1 MLSVL
6 WLALGL
12 FLGVAFV
19 RFARRKGS
27 EGELFVF
34 AVGLV
39 VAALIYVGFA
49 IVGGEPRWMVVEAA
63 GAVLF
68 GLLALAGLRVWSLLV
83 AIGWVAHVAWDVGLH
98 LVTPRSFV
106 GAWYPT
112 LCVSFDLVVAGYV
125 VWSVAQARAQHE
137 VA

>member
-12 FLGVAFV
+12 LLGVGFV
-19 RFARRKGS
+19 RFARRKGT

-49 IVGGEPRWMVVEAA
+49 ILGGETRWTVVEAA
-63 GAVLF
+63 GAALF
-68 GLLALAGLRVWSLLV
+68 GLLALAGLRVWSLLI
-83 AIGWVAHVAWDVGLH
+83 AMGWAAHVVWDVGLH

-125 VWSVAQARAQHE
+125 VWSVAQAQAQRE
-137 VA
+137 AA